1 MAEYDQP
8 LSQRGYQQYDQQ
20 PSQRGFHQYDQQP
33 SQRGYQQ
40 HDQRGYQ
47 QHDQSPN
54 QRGYQQHDQ
63 RGYQQY
69 DPQQQQQ
76 AQQRATLLERG
87 RAIRLMRNGDPHYP
101 GRAFVINHR
110 KYPMLEVFL
119 DDASR
124 VLHANF
130 GAIRQIYTPKHG
142 TRLQDISDF
151 EDHRTYVAAGGE
163 RFKKL
168 Q

>member
-1 MAEYDQP
+1 MTEYDQP
-8 LSQRGYQQYDQQ
+8 LSQRGYQQYDQ
-20 PSQRGFHQYDQQP
+20 
-33 SQRGYQQ
+33 RGYQ
-40 HDQRGYQ
+40 
-47 QHDQSPN
+47 
-54 QRGYQQHDQ
+54 QQHDQ

-69 DPQQQQQ
+69 DQRGYQQQYDQRGYQQQDQQQQT
-76 AQQRATLLERG
+76 QQRTTIIERG
-87 RAIRLMRNGDPHYP
+87 RAIRLMRNGDPHFP
-101 GRAFVINHR
+101 GRTFVINHR

-130 GAIRQIYTPKHG
+130 GAIRQLYTPKHG
-142 TRLQDISDF
+142 TRLQDISDL